1 MFPCPLF
8 LGPLFFPFQ
17 AQLKIN
23 KVHDFF
29 IKAISKKQR
38 KRKESLRTIG
48 IGGIGKKTA
57 PILHLYCWWRK

>member
-1 MFPCPLF
+1 
-8 LGPLFFPFQ
+8 
-17 AQLKIN
+17 
-23 KVHDFF
+23 VHDFF